1 MPEPPTAY
9 VRVHV
14 IRSHTMT
21 PPTKAPEETTDGD
34 GRYGSI
40 ETRDGETII
49 YDRETPDAWVQSDL
63 LLECE
68 S

>member
-1 MPEPPTAY
+1 MTFPTE
-9 VRVHV
+9 
-14 IRSHTMT
+14 
-21 PPTKAPEETTDGD
+21 APETSTEED
-34 GRYGSI
+34 GRFGTI

-49 YDRETPDAWVQSDL
+49 YDRETPDAWVQSDY

>member
-1 MPEPPTAY
+1 MTLPTEA
-9 VRVHV
+9 
-14 IRSHTMT
+14 S
-21 PPTKAPEETTDGD
+21 EETTEAD

-49 YDRETPDAWVQSDL
+49 YDRETPDAWVQSDV

-68 S
+68 V

>member
-1 MPEPPTAY
+1 
-9 VRVHV
+9 
-14 IRSHTMT
+14 MT